1 MILSKIIACVVTVV
15 LSSAVVQSNRDFAHR
30 LTTIEDLATRDNVI
44 NVPVAL
50 PTGYVVN
57 RPSQN
62 IAAAGDRVDVN
73 KDPSKE
79 VSETDMYLLGA
90 IEKLVHRMDLMEKRL
105 KRSEEL
111 IQHIVEGNAA
121 NREDPCPGNFTRI
134 AHACYH
140 FSERQYNWK
149 SAMSMCKSLGG
160 NLLEFDNKDE
170 QIDVLTYLIG
180 DKYLRGYDY
189 WTGGLNPGLL
199 WIWANSARP
208 VVPKDSTR
216 PEDQITGSGRC
227 LRLTP
232 NAATKVYSYSGAECS
247 NRHRYVCKHEDNAT
261 EKALTRIHKALK
273 DGGQQ
278 QKPTTTVFGSSPL
291 IAAATL

>member
-1 MILSKIIACVVTVV
+1 MSFVQITCCVYVV
-15 LSSAVVQSNRDFAHR
+15 MAFTRGVEMNRGTFAHR

-44 NVPVAL
+44 NVPVSAL

-57 RPSQN
+57 RPN
-62 IAAAGDRVDVN
+62 PTIGDRVDVN
-73 KDPSKE
+73 KE

-90 IEKLVHRMDLMEKRL
+90 IEKLVHRMDLMDKRL

-111 IQHIVEGNAA
+111 IQHVLEGNAA

-134 AHACYH
+134 SHTCYH

-160 NLLEFDNKDE
+160 NLLEFDNKEE
-170 QIDVLTYLIG
+170 QIDVLTFLIS

-208 VVPKDSTR
+208 VVPKDSNR
-216 PEDQITGSGRC
+216 PEDQVNGSGRC
-227 LRLTP
+227 LRLALNP
-232 NAATKVYSYSGAECS
+232 ASKVYAYSGAECS
-247 NRHRYVCKHEDNAT
+247 NRHRYICKHEENAT
-261 EKALTRIHKALK
+261 DKALTRIHKALR
-273 DGGQQ
+273 DDRERYLSRIVTA
-278 QKPTTTVFGSSPL
+278 TT
-291 IAAATL
+291 

>member
-1 MILSKIIACVVTVV
+1 MIMLKTTYVLCTVILS
-15 LSSAVVQSNRDFAHR
+15 LSRAVQSSRDFIHR
-30 LTTIEDLATRDNVI
+30 LTIEDLATRDNNVI

-62 IAAAGDRVDVN
+62 IGDRVDTN
-73 KDPSKE
+73 KDGPNKE

-90 IEKLVHRMDLMEKRL
+90 IEKLVHRMDLIEKRL

-111 IQHIVEGNAA
+111 IQHIVEGSAA
-121 NREDPCPGNFTRI
+121 NREDPCPSNFTRI

-149 SAMSMCKSLGG
+149 SAMSMCKSLAG
-160 NLLEFDNKDE
+160 NLLEFDNRDE

-208 VVPKDSTR
+208 VVPKDSAR

-227 LRLTP
+227 LRLTL
-232 NAATKVYSYSGAECS
+232 NAATKVYVYSGAECS
-247 NRHRYVCKHEDNAT
+247 NRHRYVCKHEENAT
-261 EKALTRIHKALK
+261 DKALTRIHKALK
-273 DGGQQ
+273 DGSRQ
-278 QKPTTTVFGSSPL
+278 QKTAVPLSPL
-291 IAAATL
+291 ITGTVHS